1 MAETGRPSPV
11 IKAEKATI
19 SFAVSADKTDRKVRM
34 TYPNWEDA
42 KVLLADQVFEIA
54 WGPQG
59 IEGRIVDR
67 PRAPTR
73 RDEVYGDEVEE

>member
-1 MAETGRPSPV
+1 VAESGRPSPV

-19 SFAVSADKTDRKVRM
+19 SFAVSADKTDRKIRV

-54 WGPQG
+54 WRPQG

-67 PRAPTR
+67 PRAPVKH
-73 RDEVYGDEVEE
+73 DEVYGDEVEG

>member
-19 SFAVSADKTDRKVRM
+19 SFAVSADKTDRKVRI
-34 TYPNWEDA
+34 TYPNWEDH
-42 KVLLADQVFEIA
+42 KVVGPDQAFEIA

-59 IEGRIVDR
+59 VEGRIVDR
-67 PRAPTR
+67 PCAPVR